1 MTKAELL
8 LAVSEKANLSKT
20 QADSA
25 IKALTEVIQQEVA
38 AGNEISLPDLGKFVR
53 VEKPAR
59 TARNPKTGES
69 VLVAPSKAPKF
80 KPAKAF
86 KEIVNK

>member
-1 MTKAELL
+1 MTKAELIA
-8 LAVSEKANLSKT
+8 AVSEKANLSKT
-20 QADSA
+20 QVDSA

-38 AGNEISLPDLGKFVR
+38 AGNEVSLPDLGKFVR

-69 VLVAPSKAPKF
+69 VAVAASLAPKF